1 MFKSTNIRVENSRRA
16 LRALPVGQVLTDE
29 HGNFFQ
35 RAEDLDG
42 GSEDPKPVGPAP
54 CFHIAW
60 RDDCYESGFRVE
72 RNRTQWHFSFRVLY
86 LAEPA

>member
-1 MFKSTNIRVENSRRA
+1 MFKSTNIEVENSSQA

-35 RAEDLDG
+35 RAEDSDG
-42 GSEDPKPVGPAP
+42 DSDVGAAP
-54 CFHIAW
+54 RFHIAW
-60 RDDCYESGFRVE
+60 KDDCYESGFRVE
-72 RNRTQWHFSFRVLY
+72 RNRTQWHFSFRALY